1 MTINVT
7 GWPISEKEIVA
18 YQQRGI
24 DKYGEKLTGI
34 DINILDKENV
44 ELTYHVEGEPFE
56 RVRRITGYLVG
67 TLDRWNNAKQA
78 EERDRVKH
86 EV

>member
-7 GWPISEKEIVA
+7 GWPISEKEIAA

-24 DKYGEKLTGI
+24 DKYGEKLVGI
-34 DINILDKENV
+34 DIKILDKENV

-86 EV
+86 DV